1 MSLASKFYQNNL
13 NSALG
18 NNAISYLEKRKINRE
33 TIKKFEIGLSTS
45 RQPLTPFLLNK
56 YDAHELVELGLT
68 NDNNQD
74 VFNNRIMIPIHDLR
88 GNNIGFGGRIYQTND
103 SSKYINTKATK
114 IFDKKSI
121 LYNYHRAHNKLGK
134 NDSIIIME
142 GYFDVIRASTIGIN
156 NCVAPMGTALTK
168 QHIQILKKITNNL
181 ILCFDGD
188 KAGEE
193 ATIKALELLEKE
205 NLNIKIVR
213 LEEKDPD
220 EFIIKRGEDEFR
232 KKIANPLS
240 VIEFKMQYL
249 KEDKNLNNTKEVSIY
264 LDQIIKELSKE
275 KDSFL
280 VELTLKKLEQKFNIA
295 YDNLLERYKQYK
307 TKIPPKPEY
316 AKLVNNKHKI
326 PQISIDKLQ
335 IICYTI

>member
-1 MSLASKFYQNNL
+1 
-13 NSALG
+13 
-18 NNAISYLEKRKINRE
+18 
-33 TIKKFEIGLSTS
+33 
-45 RQPLTPFLLNK
+45 
-56 YDAHELVELGLT
+56 
-68 NDNNQD
+68 
-74 VFNNRIMIPIHDLR
+74 MIPIHDLR

-103 SSKYINTKATK
+103 SSKYINAKATK

-316 AKLVNNKHKI
+316 AKLVNNK
-326 PQISIDKLQ
+326 PQNPPISVYYESSPAKYEIAGYVGNGKVDTYS
-335 IICYTI
+335 YTVQCLTRYCTKCHSPGKHNLTSLVHTVKHGAQLS